1 VAEASIPAKAKA
13 VSWRKGVLLVI
24 VFSLCLFAGSS
35 AREAGSPWKI
45 KGPADLAVNQHLWNF
60 EEFMPGFVAMRA

>member
-1 VAEASIPAKAKA
+1 
-13 VSWRKGVLLVI
+13 LVI